1 MTAALIIDLDDTLA
15 DTSGLAAMRQS
26 RRWRDCVKNINL
38 AASFDQIS
46 ETIASL
52 RSHNIKVG
60 IVTAS
65 VSFYAE
71 ALLRHL
77 DVSYDTL
84 VAYHDCSPR
93 KPHPA
98 PIVMAMQRL
107 SCSPDATI
115 GVGDAFI
122 DCDAYQA
129 AGIPAWGAG
138 WSAHLDR
145 TADWDKLLDSPTEL
159 LEHFLP

>member
-15 DTSGLAAMRQS
+15 DTSGLAGMRQA
-26 RRWRDCVKNINL
+26 RKWRECVHNMKL
-38 AASFDQIS
+38 ASSFDQIS
-46 ETIASL
+46 ETIESL
-52 RSHNIKVG
+52 RNNGVKVG

-71 ALLRHL
+71 ALLKYL
-77 DVSYDTL
+77 NVSYDTL

-98 PIVMAMQRL
+98 PILMCMQRL
-107 SCSPDATI
+107 GCSPRATI
-115 GVGDAFI
+115 GVGDAMI

-129 AGIPAWGAG
+129 AGIPAWGAS
-138 WSAHLDR
+138 WSDHLDK
-145 TADWDKLLDSPTEL
+145 TAPWDKLVLSPTEL
-159 LEHFLP
+159 SDHFLS